1 MRYIEWAFL
10 FLLSG
15 LGIALANFV
24 GFHVAFTDS
33 LPGVCILLVIAIA
46 GVAVSKVVP
55 LKLPIVAYV
64 SILGLL
70 AASPISPC
78 REFVIASAGKIN
90 FTAPLT
96 MVGAHHGRRLR
107 RNLHQR
113 PDPHL
118 RKTGLE
124 DDPDR
129 HLCHDRNLCVLRTHC
144 SDRTDTHRSY
154 LGGLLWLIYALP
166 MCPFFWRTEPF

>member
-55 LKLPIVAYV
+55 AEAMTNSRHGEI
-64 SILGLL
+64 GE
-70 AASPISPC
+70 AANSP
-78 REFVIASAGKIN
+78 RME
-90 FTAPLT
+90 T
-96 MVGAHHGRRLR
+96 
-107 RNLHQR
+107 
-113 PDPHL
+113 
-118 RKTGLE
+118 
-124 DDPDR
+124 
-129 HLCHDRNLCVLRTHC
+129 
-144 SDRTDTHRSY
+144 
-154 LGGLLWLIYALP
+154 
-166 MCPFFWRTEPF
+166 

>member
-15 LGIALANFV
+15 LGIGLANFV

-33 LPGVCILLVIAIA
+33 LPGICILLVIAIA
-46 GVAVSKVVP
+46 GVAVSKIVP

-96 MVGAHHGRRLR
+96 MVGAYAGISISDQIHTFLKQGWKMILIGIFVM
-107 RNLHQR
+107 
-113 PDPHL
+113 
-118 RKTGLE
+118 TGTF
-124 DDPDR
+124 
-129 HLCHDRNLCVLRTHC
+129 VF
-144 SDRTDTHRSY
+144 SAIIAQI
-154 LGGLLWLIYALP
+154 GLTLTGAI
-166 MCPFFWRTEPF
+166 

>member
-78 REFVIASAGKIN
+78 REFV
-90 FTAPLT
+90 T
-96 MVGAHHGRRLR
+96 MVGAYAGISISDQIHTFVKQGWKMILIGIFVM
-107 RNLHQR
+107 
-113 PDPHL
+113 
-118 RKTGLE
+118 TGTF
-124 DDPDR
+124 
-129 HLCHDRNLCVLRTHC
+129 VF
-144 SDRTDTHRSY
+144 SAIIAQI
-154 LGGLLWLIYALP
+154 GLTLTGAI
-166 MCPFFWRTEPF
+166 

>member
-15 LGIALANFV
+15 LGIGLANFV

-33 LPGVCILLVIAIA
+33 LPGICILLVIAIA

-96 MVGAHHGRRLR
+96 MVGAYAGISISDQIHTFLKQGWKMILIGIFVM
-107 RNLHQR
+107 
-113 PDPHL
+113 
-118 RKTGLE
+118 TGTF
-124 DDPDR
+124 
-129 HLCHDRNLCVLRTHC
+129 VF
-144 SDRTDTHRSY
+144 SAIIAQI
-154 LGGLLWLIYALP
+154 GLTLTGAI
-166 MCPFFWRTEPF
+166 

>member
-15 LGIALANFV
+15 LGIGLANFV

-33 LPGVCILLVIAIA
+33 LPGICILLVIAIA
-46 GVAVSKVVP
+46 GVAVSKIVP

-96 MVGAHHGRRLR
+96 MVGAYAGISISDQIHTFLKQGWKMILIGVFVM
-107 RNLHQR
+107 
-113 PDPHL
+113 
-118 RKTGLE
+118 TGTF
-124 DDPDR
+124 
-129 HLCHDRNLCVLRTHC
+129 VF
-144 SDRTDTHRSY
+144 SAIIAQI
-154 LGGLLWLIYALP
+154 GLTLTGAI
-166 MCPFFWRTEPF
+166 

>member
-15 LGIALANFV
+15 LGIGLANFV

-33 LPGVCILLVIAIA
+33 LPGICILLVIAIA
-46 GVAVSKVVP
+46 GVAVSKMVP

-70 AASPISPC
+70 AASPLSPC

-96 MVGAHHGRRLR
+96 MVGAYAGISISDQIQTFVKQGWKMILIGVFVM
-107 RNLHQR
+107 
-113 PDPHL
+113 
-118 RKTGLE
+118 TGTF
-124 DDPDR
+124 
-129 HLCHDRNLCVLRTHC
+129 VF
-144 SDRTDTHRSY
+144 SAIIAQI
-154 LGGLLWLIYALP
+154 GLTLTGAI
-166 MCPFFWRTEPF
+166 

>member
-33 LPGVCILLVIAIA
+33 LPGTCILLAIAIV

-64 SILGLL
+64 SIIGLL
-70 AASPISPC
+70 AASPLSPC

-96 MVGAHHGRRLR
+96 MVGAYAGVSISDQINTFLKQGWKMI
-107 RNLHQR
+107 LIGVFVM
-113 PDPHL
+113 
-118 RKTGLE
+118 TGTF
-124 DDPDR
+124 
-129 HLCHDRNLCVLRTHC
+129 VF
-144 SDRTDTHRSY
+144 SAIIAQM
-154 LGGLLWLIYALP
+154 GLMATGAI
-166 MCPFFWRTEPF
+166 

>member
-1 MRYIEWAFL
+1 MRSIEWAFL

-96 MVGAHHGRRLR
+96 MVGAYAGISISDQIHTFVKQGWKMILIGIFVM
-107 RNLHQR
+107 
-113 PDPHL
+113 
-118 RKTGLE
+118 TGTF
-124 DDPDR
+124 
-129 HLCHDRNLCVLRTHC
+129 VF
-144 SDRTDTHRSY
+144 SAIIAQI
-154 LGGLLWLIYALP
+154 GLTLTGAI
-166 MCPFFWRTEPF
+166 